1 MCVFSALD
9 TNLPWGRR
17 VCRPLRDPSLLL
29 SLAHSFPFPAVFHLD
44 LVGWNRTLIGHVMPE
59 WLCVSDRVYALSAT
73 IQATILKQY
82 GRGSANKTSLSTGR
96 SNMQDQLF
104 GHLSSPDPLLFK
116 FWSVVLQMEIYTSL
130 NKIKNM
136 LLCAIRSSVR
146 TNAAKCLF
154 YFDKLK
160 FGSEARDG
168 FDTDGVEMD
177 CKVACSH
184 YTATAG
190 RQNWLKTDTKWFH
203 LATISTES

>member
-17 VCRPLRDPSLLL
+17 VCRPLRAPSLLL

-44 LVGWNRTLIGHVMPE
+44 LVGWNRTLIGHAMPE

-130 NKIKNM
+130 NKKKQKTCCSVQSTAQSGQM
-136 LLCAIRSSVR
+136 LQNVYFIL
-146 TNAAKCLF
+146 TNWNLAVKLELDLTLMVWRWIAKWLAATTQQLQE
-154 YFDKLK
+154 
-160 FGSEARDG
+160 G
-168 FDTDGVEMD
+168 
-177 CKVACSH
+177 
-184 YTATAG
+184 
-190 RQNWLKTDTKWFH
+190 KTDLKLTQSDS
-203 LATISTES
+203 I